1 MSRVWLYESAM
12 SLQRQSAV
20 DDAVADS
27 NSRRRRILGH
37 PADIFLFW
45 RGLLAPLVL
54 YAPFFSPFLREHI
67 FIFAFALL
75 FLIGNTNYIL
85 HLHVHRP
92 FSEIRW
98 INILLDLAMGA
109 ATGMTASNWR
119 IQHIQGHHGG
129 EETQY
134 RSALGEELLKKYT
147 VFNAVAYGVVSS
159 WPTFWPPLVV
169 AWRKARAGETSPVD
183 YRWAFAEQLL
193 LIVLLAALAVVDP
206 ALAFF
211 YVLPWWWLN
220 FFMTRYVDFLNH
232 FGADEKSGNRLLCA
246 NNSLSVVYNRM
257 TNNFGYHTAHHCR
270 PSAHWTEL
278 PEIHA
283 AIADRIPQARI
294 KTYSWSCA
302 LMLMHFY
309 LSARGRM

>member
-1 MSRVWLYESAM
+1 M
-12 SLQRQSAV
+12 SLRRQSAINDV
-20 DDAVADS
+20 TAES
-27 NSRRRRILGH
+27 NSRRPKILGH

-45 RGLLAPLVL
+45 RGLLAPVVL
-54 YAPFFSPFLREHI
+54 FAPFFSPFLREHI
-67 FIFAFALL
+67 LLFAVSLL

-92 FSEIRW
+92 FSEMRW
-98 INILLDLAMGA
+98 VNILLDLGMGA

-119 IQHIQGHHGG
+119 IQHCQGHHTAN
-129 EETQY
+129 ETEY

-147 VFNAVAYGVVSS
+147 VFNAIAFGVITA
-159 WPTFWPPLVV
+159 WPTFWPPIVV
-169 AWRKARAGETSPVD
+169 AWRKARAGARTPID
-183 YRWAFAEQLL
+183 YRWALAEQLL
-193 LIVLLAALAVVDP
+193 LIALFVVLLALNP
-206 ALAFF
+206 ALAIF

-232 FGADEKSGNRLLCA
+232 FGCDEKSGNRLLCA

-283 AIADRIPQARI
+283 AIADRIPTERI
-294 KTYSWSCA
+294 KPYSWSCT

-309 LSARGRM
+309 LSARGKM